1 MMNSET
7 YIDFIF
13 AKKHEGGGFT
23 PEIDSLLKEL
33 FPGKRLSWYLEEK
46 VSEGADVVIAEIK
59 GMSPFQSEDEAI
71 EFIETN
77 AQGVFWDYLQGY
89 KIFIYPNK
97 RGCNSCGT
105 H

>member
-1 MMNSET
+1 MNSET

-13 AKKHEGGGFT
+13 ARKAADSGFSQ
-23 PEIDSLLKEL
+23 EIDSLLAEL
-33 FPGKRLSWYLEEK
+33 FPSKRISWYLDEK

-59 GMSPFQSEDEAI
+59 GMSPFQNEDEAI
-71 EFIETN
+71 EFIEQRAGDT
-77 AQGVFWDYLQGY
+77 FWEYLQGY

-97 RGCNSCGT
+97 RGCGSCGT

>member
-1 MMNSET
+1 MNSET

-13 AKKHEGGGFT
+13 ARKQEGGGFT
-23 PEIDSLLKEL
+23 PKIDSLLKEL

-77 AQGVFWDYLQGY
+77 AHNVFWEYLQGY

>member
-13 AKKHEGGGFT
+13 ARKKEGGGFT
-23 PEIDSLLKEL
+23 PEVESLLKEL

-71 EFIETN
+71 EFIETT
-77 AQGVFWDYLQGY
+77 AQDVFWEYLQGY